1 MKTEDYEDRSVTTEK
16 LHDEAVTER
25 KLAEH
30 AVTSSILGNGAV
42 ENSNIKDGSISSEKL
57 EDGSV
62 TNEKLAVN
70 SITKDK
76 LKDRT
81 IGVEKLDTELRQMIT
96 AATGLTEELVES
108 IQNVDETVSEHTK
121 QIESNQSQIT
131 ANKSAQDEKNISLE
145 ENMKKLNVRDDQIT
159 ESLKSIAASGGASVA
174 TAVTYDNTSSQLVSA
189 TVQSAVDELQSSK
202 INKTSISQESGD
214 SEEIVMSQKAVS
226 NNLSKINY
234 YVNRI
239 KKGIP
244 NVTEEGFHVADE
256 SGNVGLKYDNLGL
269 DAAKLSKHLKELI
282 KNIDGI
288 GENQYTRETAESGYY
303 LIDSEGNIVL
313 SYTSDGLNIAKGSAN
328 LKKIVK
334 NSDGFLGGLSTMYNG
349 KNPYGLNANKYYVD
363 AIRRTIASD
372 DNVIPFILIAGQ
384 SNAVGAAPINTVP
397 ISYKDSIYRVNNYYI
412 WNPDKKTFATFNFS
426 NNNGMSGGNSW
437 KFGFDPF
444 FAESYINYYGKPIY
458 GVKVARG
465 GTAIGLKKGAASFCW
480 NADIKMV
487 EDAGVTSMCRLLLTT
502 ISDIKTWARDNN
514 KVLMPLAVLWLQGE
528 TDAVYGFQD
537 VYQTNCS
544 EVFSFIRGALGC
556 PSLPIINSPI
566 ELNTIKERVTI
577 NNAFTTMNGI
587 DDYFKTIDISDFE
600 QGESTEYPT
609 YEMSQ
614 NYDFNYRGFDYHF
627 LTRGYQRIGQRMFNI
642 FKELNK

>member
-1 MKTEDYEDRSVTTEK
+1 MANDINKEDPHYKGEY
-16 LHDEAVTER
+16 
-25 KLAEH
+25 
-30 AVTSSILGNGAV
+30 
-42 ENSNIKDGSISSEKL
+42 GSIYEVNRKFPTGGVAGDFVVIEGWAHYWNAQRGTWCVNAKRDSYWDELITSLIEKF
-57 EDGSV
+57 
-62 TNEKLAVN
+62 KLIRGA
-70 SITKDK
+70 TYM
-76 LKDRT
+76 
-81 IGVEKLDTELRQMIT
+81 GVANLDT
-96 AATGLTEELVES
+96 VP
-108 IQNVDETVSEHTK
+108 TK
-121 QIESNQSQIT
+121 VI
-131 ANKSAQDEKNISLE
+131 
-145 ENMKKLNVRDDQIT
+145 
-159 ESLKSIAASGGASVA
+159 GAKM
-174 TAVTYDNTSSQLVSA
+174 YYFA
-189 TVQSAVDELQSSK
+189 TVAGTYKNFDNLVVPQGINVLYSENGSSWVNTTLLEVAQELGVST
-202 INKTSISQESGD
+202 NKVVSQKTLNDALAKKFDKESVVQESGKAED
-214 SEEIVMSQKAVS
+214 KVMSQRAVS

-244 NVTEEGFHVADE
+244 NVIEEGFHVADE

-303 LIDSEGNIVL
+303 LIDSEGNIAL

-349 KNPYGLNANKYYVD
+349 KNPYGFNANKYYVD

-384 SNAVGAAPINTVP
+384 SNAVGAAPTNTVP
-397 ISYKDSIYRVNNYYI
+397 ISYKDSNYRVNNYYI
-412 WNPDKKTFATFNFS
+412 WNPDKKTFATFNFN

-609 YEMSQ
+609 YEMSH